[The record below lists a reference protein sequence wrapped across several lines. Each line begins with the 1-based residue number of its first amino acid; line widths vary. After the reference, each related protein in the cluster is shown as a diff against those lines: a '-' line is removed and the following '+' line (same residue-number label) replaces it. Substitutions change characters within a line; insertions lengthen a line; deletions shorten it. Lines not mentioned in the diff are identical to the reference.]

1 MPNFYSEVY
10 NQENKEWFLESIDLT
25 QYPPRWWERVFEK
38 SSMFEKI
45 KDKDLYNFTTPDIIE
60 FYKFLD
66 IGTITP
72 LIIYNTNLIRYAQ
85 WALNEN
91 LIVDGQNH
99 FDELTSEILATCLN
113 VTKTEQSILS
123 YDTFVDL
130 INRKIVNDQDKFIF
144 FCLFE
149 GIKGKNY
156 QEIVDMK
163 MSDIDE
169 NNLSVHLSSGRNV
182 SVSPD
187 FINICKK
194 ADKQTVY
201 VGIVGNEIER
211 NLVPGNNIVKEK
223 SNSQGKNLNRT
234 VYNTIV
240 RNIAA
245 VFELADVV
253 TAKSIRDSGL
263 IYYLNKRADK
273 LGVSVS
279 ELMYDLNN
287 WQDLIDKYQFNPDTR
302 KRWLLQYKDFL
313 H

>member
-1 MPNFYSEVY
+1 MPDFYSEVY
-10 NQENKEWFLESIDLT
+10 NQENKEWFMKSIDLS

-38 SSMFEKI
+38 SNMFEKI
-45 KDKDLYNFTTPDIIE
+45 KNKDLYSFTTPDIIE

-72 LIIYNTNLIRYAQ
+72 LIIYNTNLVKYAQ

-99 FDELTSEILATCLN
+99 FDELTSDMLATCLN
-113 VTKTEQSILS
+113 VTKTQQSILS
-123 YDTFVDL
+123 YDTFMDL

-163 MSDIDE
+163 MADIDE
-169 NNLSVHLSSGRNV
+169 DNLLVHLSSRDV
-182 SVSPD
+182 SVSSD

-201 VGIVGNEIER
+201 VGLVGNEIER
-211 NLVPGNNIVKEK
+211 NLVPGSNIVKEK
-223 SNSQGKNLNRT
+223 SNSQGKDLNRT

-240 RNIAA
+240 RNIAT
-245 VFELADVV
+245 VLELADVV

-279 ELMYDLNN
+279 ELVYDLNN
-287 WQDLIDKYQFNPDTR
+287 WQDLVDKYQFNPDTR

>member
-1 MPNFYSEVY
+1 MPDFYSEVY
-10 NQENKEWFLESIDLT
+10 NQENKEWFIKSIDLS

-38 SSMFEKI
+38 SNMFEKI
-45 KDKDLYNFTTPDIIE
+45 KNKDLYSFTTPDIIE

-72 LIIYNTNLIRYAQ
+72 LIIYNTNLVKYAQ

-99 FDELTSEILATCLN
+99 FDELTSDMLATCLN
-113 VTKTEQSILS
+113 VTKTQQSILS
-123 YDTFVDL
+123 YDTFMDL

-163 MSDIDE
+163 MADIDE
-169 NNLSVHLSSGRNV
+169 DNLLVHLSSRDVGV
-182 SVSPD
+182 SSD

-201 VGIVGNEIER
+201 VGLVGNEIER
-211 NLVPGNNIVKEK
+211 NLVPGSNIVKEK
-223 SNSQGKNLNRT
+223 SNSQGKDLNRT

-240 RNIAA
+240 RNIAT

-273 LGVSVS
+273 LGVPVS
-279 ELMYDLNN
+279 ELVYDLNN
-287 WQDLIDKYQFNPDTR
+287 WQDLVDKYQFNPDTR

>member
-1 MPNFYSEVY
+1 MPDFYSEVY
-10 NQENKEWFLESIDLT
+10 NRENKEWFLESIDLT

-38 SSMFEKI
+38 SNMFEKI

>member
-1 MPNFYSEVY
+1 MPDFYSEVY
-10 NQENKEWFLESIDLT
+10 NQENKEWFIKSIDLS

-38 SSMFEKI
+38 SNMFEKI
-45 KDKDLYNFTTPDIIE
+45 KNKDLYSFTTPDIIE
-60 FYKFLD
+60 FYKVLD

-72 LIIYNTNLIRYAQ
+72 LIIYNTNLVKYAQ

-99 FDELTSEILATCLN
+99 FDELTSDMLATCLN
-113 VTKTEQSILS
+113 VTKTQQSILS
-123 YDTFVDL
+123 YDTFMDL

-163 MSDIDE
+163 MADIDE
-169 NNLSVHLSSGRNV
+169 DNLLVHLSSRDVGV
-182 SVSPD
+182 SSD

-201 VGIVGNEIER
+201 VGLVGNEIER
-211 NLVPGNNIVKEK
+211 NLVPGSNIVKEK
-223 SNSQGKNLNRT
+223 SNSQGKDLNRT

-240 RNIAA
+240 RNIAT

-273 LGVSVS
+273 LGVPVS
-279 ELMYDLNN
+279 ELVYDLNN
-287 WQDLIDKYQFNPDTR
+287 WQDLVDKYQFNPDTR

>member
-1 MPNFYSEVY
+1 MANFYSEIY
-10 NQENKEWFLESIDLT
+10 NQENKEWFIGSIDLT

-38 SSMFEKI
+38 SNMFEKM
-45 KDKDLYNFTTPDIIE
+45 KGKDLYNFTTPDIIE

-72 LIIYNTNLIRYAQ
+72 LIIYNTNLVKYAQ

-91 LIVDGQNH
+91 LITDGQNH

-113 VTKTEQSILS
+113 VTKTQQSILS
-123 YDTFVDL
+123 YDTFMDL
-130 INRKIVNDQDKFIF
+130 ITRKIVNDQDKFIF

-163 MSDIDE
+163 VSDIDE
-169 NNLSVHLSSGRNV
+169 DNLSVHLSSGRDV
-182 SVSPD
+182 SVSRD
-187 FINICKK
+187 FVNVAKK
-194 ADKQTVY
+194 ADRQVIY
-201 VGIVGNEIER
+201 VGLVGNEIER
-211 NLVPGNNIVKEK
+211 ALVPGSNIIKEK
-223 SNSQGKNLNRT
+223 SNSQGKDLNRT
-234 VYNTIV
+234 VYNAIV
-240 RNIAA
+240 RNIAT
-245 VFELADVV
+245 VLELADVV

-263 IYYLNKRADK
+263 IYYLNKRAEK
-273 LGVSVS
+273 IGVPVS
-279 ELMYDLNN
+279 ELVYDLNN
-287 WQDLIDKYQFNPDTR
+287 WQDLIDKYQFNPDTK